1 MEPKTFWGDSQG
13 GKLTEQEAIKQLL
26 LSLDK
31 QLLDENW
38 DPDPILATIN
48 YSRIENIT
56 SSLTV
61 SQILDLPYALT
72 KDPDEYILPFAYS
85 VFHLEKTSEGK
96 ESGFLDQTV
105 SPGFIGWLLVTK
117 GKSSGS
123 WDFYFMCINQF
134 CVTLN
139 RKDDNQ
145 DPLVQIFEQLSESPS
160 RDTLMALGF
169 LTLSGMLS
177 LVRRYPGI
185 ENPFSK
191 GE

>member
-1 MEPKTFWGDSQG
+1 MEPKTFWGDSH
-13 GKLTEQEAIKQLL
+13 GKLTEQEAVKQLL
-26 LSLDK
+26 LILDK
-31 QLLDENW
+31 QLLDESW
-38 DPDPILATIN
+38 DPDPILATVN
-48 YSRIENIT
+48 YSRIEDIT
-56 SSLTV
+56 SSLTI

-85 VFHLEKTSEGK
+85 VYHLERTSEGK
-96 ESGFLDQTV
+96 DSGFLDQTV
-105 SPGFIGWLLVTK
+105 SPGFIGWLLVTM
-117 GKSSGS
+117 GKNPGS
-123 WDFYFMCINQF
+123 WDFYFMCIDQF

-139 RKDDNQ
+139 RKDNNQ
-145 DPLVQIFEQLSESPS
+145 DPLVQTFEQPSESPH

-185 ENPFSK
+185 DHPLSK